1 MKDNKFL
8 QEFANIRINDRYKI
22 LTTAA
27 DSLICGMTL
36 LDIFNEIEKI
46 NDKIRPDIIRKEQ
59 LLKEYENWKRYGNKT
74 KNK

>member
-1 MKDNKFL
+1 MKDNEFL

-22 LTTAA
+22 LTIAA